1 MLFSLKA
8 EKLYEFFMKATQLEE
23 VLNWYHE
30 AGDDLDIAKVY
41 LLLEKKSFL
50 SMQKEFEIIFIS
62 SKIYTT
68 YLMFIYIS
76 F

>member
-30 AGDDLDIAKVY
+30 AGDDLEIAKVY
-41 LLLEKKSFL
+41 LLFEKQHFL
-50 SMQKEFEIIFIS
+50 SMKKILEIIFIS
-62 SKIYTT
+62 SKK
-68 YLMFIYIS
+68 
-76 F
+76 